1 MSRNKDLA
9 ERLSRVPLFS
19 RCDQRDLRIVA
30 RHAETLEIGTG
41 QDVVRQGEPG
51 DALFVI
57 LSGSAR
63 VERDGHEV
71 SELQAGSY
79 FGELALLDPA
89 TRAATVRAVTETEV
103 AVLNVRM
110 LRVLLREIPLL
121 AAEMMAHLAGRV
133 REAGGD
139 RAETES
145 PSEAVGS
152 HQPTTGFDPT

>member
-1 MSRNKDLA
+1 VSRNKDLA
-9 ERLSRVPLFS
+9 VRLSQVPLFS
-19 RCDQRDLRIVA
+19 RCDKRDLRIVA
-30 RHAETLEIGTG
+30 RHAETLQIGRD
-41 QDVVRQGEPG
+41 QEVVRQGEPG

-63 VERDGHEV
+63 AERDGHQV
-71 SELQAGSY
+71 QELVAGSY

-89 TRAATVRAVTETEV
+89 PRAATVRAVTDIEV

-133 REAGGD
+133 REAGSD
-139 RAETES
+139 RANAGTGG
-145 PSEAVGS
+145 EAAG
-152 HQPTTGFDPT
+152 